1 MNNRDQKIA
10 IKFNGNE
17 ELIINGISGKR
28 KSNKIETIIR
38 SFQTSNISLDSFN
51 NSLISYLFIN
61 PILFDETK
69 PEIISN
75 GFRFDGLRSYS
86 TFSNEVFA
94 KIKSKYP
101 ILLF

>member
-17 ELIINGISGKR
+17 ELIINGIPDKR
-28 KSNKIETIIR
+28 KSNKVETIIR
-38 SFQTSNISLDSFN
+38 SFETSNISLDFFN
-51 NSLISYLFIN
+51 NSLITYLFIS

-75 GFRFDGLRSYS
+75 GFRFDGISFL
-86 TFSNEVFA
+86 
-94 KIKSKYP
+94 
-101 ILLF
+101 